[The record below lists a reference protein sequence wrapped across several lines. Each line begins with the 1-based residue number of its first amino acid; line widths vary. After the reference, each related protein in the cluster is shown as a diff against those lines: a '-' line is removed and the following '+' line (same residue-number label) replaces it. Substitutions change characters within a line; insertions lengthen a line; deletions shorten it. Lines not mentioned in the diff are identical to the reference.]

1 MVKSENFNS
10 SSKWKWKNWSLRFQI
25 IFGISLVQSLI
36 TLSLAV
42 CQFDSQKKLLQ
53 KQSLDGANGVV
64 QSLIASTMSSVL
76 THDFAEIDKLI
87 QAHAKNNHIEFVE
100 IYDSNK
106 HRIGMFNSISEKSD
120 NKDDG
125 YHVSEVEE
133 FPEQLSLISR
143 ADSKLI
149 VSSPMILGEKTMGW
163 ITLQKN
169 ETYLTEAINA
179 LLRRGVYLSLLSLLL
194 GIFLSNSLA
203 KLVTGQIQ
211 ELRSKVEKFGNG
223 ENTIRAVSLSDNEI
237 GKLSHEFNRMADQIS
252 EFQMKMINSAKYSAL
267 GEVAAGIAHEINNP
281 LAIIVARAVSVQRK
295 IEQGPFDVE
304 KIKLALQQISDTSFR
319 ITKIVSGLRNLARDG
334 SNEPADWLD
343 LNLVIQESFDLIREK
358 ILKTH
363 IQIKLEIPENIE
375 IHFSR
380 IQLGQ
385 ILINLIS
392 NSFDAIKDEKDPWI
406 KVNLEF
412 KSNLL
417 LIQFQDSGLGISK
430 EIRDKMMQ
438 PFFTTKVVGKG
449 TGLGLSINSSIAEKN
464 NAHFYYDEKSKNT
477 QFVIATEKFRKNSRT
492 AESA

>member
-1 MVKSENFNS
+1 MVISENLRS

-25 IFGISLVQSLI
+25 IFGIALVQSLI

-87 QAHAKNNHIEFVE
+87 RAHAKNNHIEFVE

-106 HRIGMFNSISEKSD
+106 HRIGMFNGVSEKLD
-120 NKDDG
+120 HT

-133 FPEQLSLISR
+133 FPEQLSLVSR

-149 VSSPMILGEKTMGW
+149 VSSPIKLGEKTMGW

-169 ETYLTEAINA
+169 ETYLTEAING
-179 LLRRGVYLSLLSLLL
+179 LLRRGVYLSLFSLLL

-223 ENTIRAVSLSDNEI
+223 ENTIRAVSLSDNEV
-237 GKLSHEFNRMADQIS
+237 GKLAHEFNRMADQIS

-304 KIKLALQQISDTSFR
+304 KVKLALQQISDTSFR

-343 LNLVIQESFDLIREK
+343 LNLVVQESFDLIREK

-406 KVNLEF
+406 KVTLEF
-412 KSNLL
+412 QSNLL

-464 NAHFYYDEKSKNT
+464 NAHFYYDDKSKNT
-477 QFVIATEKFRKNSRT
+477 QFVIATEKFRKNSR
-492 AESA
+492 AIQSA